1 MIRRSIIFFI
11 GAGLIACSSYKQTF
25 VKPELIS
32 VKQNSNQHIDSLI
45 YPYKDSMSKVMDI
58 VIANSLQNFGTSRP
72 SVSMNNWVSDAVF
85 QNQVRQINKN
95 EAVICLF
102 NSGGIRSTFLQ
113 GSITIGDIFKVMPFD
128 NSLVWVQLPINSKKD
143 IEQFLRAGKSQPISG
158 GTYLNGNLTIDKLT
172 SKDSLFWVIT
182 SDYLSNGNDG
192 MTFFN
197 SKRKIEYTNK
207 LLRDVLIEEAKYQKN
222 LFFDSINRMKF

>member
-1 MIRRSIIFFI
+1 MIRKSIIFFI

-25 VKPELIS
+25 VKPELIA
-32 VKQNSNQHIDSLI
+32 VKPGSNQHIDSLI
-45 YPYKDSMSKVMDI
+45 YPYKDSMSKVMDV
-58 VIANSLQNFGTSRP
+58 VIANSSQNFGTARP
-72 SVSMNNWVSDAVF
+72 SISMNNWVSDAVF
-85 QNQVRQINKN
+85 QNQIRQIKKN
-95 EAVICLF
+95 EAIICLF
-102 NSGGIRSTFLQ
+102 NAGGIRSTFLQ
-113 GSITIGDIFKVMPFD
+113 GPITIGDIFKVMPFD
-128 NSLVWVQLPINSKKD
+128 NTLVWVQLPISSKKE
-143 IEQFLRAGKSQPISG
+143 IEQFLKAGKSQPISG
-158 GTYLNGNLTIDKLT
+158 GIYANANLTIDKLT

-222 LFFDSINRMKF
+222 LVFDSINRMKF